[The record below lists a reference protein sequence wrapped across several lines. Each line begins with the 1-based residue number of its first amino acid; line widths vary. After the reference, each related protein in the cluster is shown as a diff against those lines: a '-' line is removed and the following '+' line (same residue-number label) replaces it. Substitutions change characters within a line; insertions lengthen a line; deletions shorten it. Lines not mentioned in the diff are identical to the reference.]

1 VASRERKRTGR
12 RKRKQR
18 AGARRAEIAERR
30 ARMAERS
37 EQRNRE
43 ARERLEPLAEG
54 ERPGAVTVGA
64 VAAGLVALAFW
75 VSTALAIFTDLEVNG
90 DKPSIV
96 YLIAVGVLMSAMS
109 WGLWNARYWAVLGL
123 QAFLV
128 LIMISA
134 ALGLVQAATILQA
147 LGTTLILVLAGT
159 LFYFMIKAMARIQ
172 MPERLPRE

>member
-43 ARERLEPLAEG
+43 ARARLEPLAEG

-64 VAAGLVALAFW
+64 IAAGLVALAFW
-75 VSTALAIFTDLEVNG
+75 VSAALAIFTDLEVNG

>member
-1 VASRERKRTGR
+1 VASRERKRTDR

-18 AGARRAEIAERR
+18 AGERRADIAERR

-43 ARERLEPLAEG
+43 ARDRLEPLAEG

-96 YLIAVGVLMSAMS
+96 YLIAVGALMSAMS

-147 LGTTLILVLAGT
+147 LGTTVILVLAGT

-172 MPERLPRE
+172 MPERE